1 MITDELTA
9 CEEAFVSL
17 KVRNSGEPAVSIA
30 DIPLNPRMH
39 PVNVKLSLVNV
50 NEPNTGS
57 TTVISEVEIPDIGLS
72 TVIVL
77 SSMAETLVLD
87 ITTISLPLSL
97 STTPDI
103 VTMSLTLIFVVVIPV
118 MIVSYLASI
127 APLLVP
133 IGVKFLLFPV

>member
-1 MITDELTA
+1 M
-9 CEEAFVSL
+9 CEAALVSL
-17 KVRNSGEPAVSIA
+17 NVRNSWAPAVSIA
-30 DIPLNPRMH
+30 DIPLNPRMQ

-57 TTVISEVEIPDIGLS
+57 AIVISEFEITDIGLS

-77 SSMAETLVLD
+77 SPMAETLVLG

-127 APLLVP
+127 VPLLVP
-133 IGVKFLLFPV
+133 IFVKFLLFPV